1 MVKYFD
7 FNGSFLNSSF
17 GFFFPT
23 KYCSTH
29 KQELTWI
36 TVLKQPWL
44 VPSEWHSMSLY
55 YLLAW
60 YHIKTLKFS
69 SSFFLYH
76 FNFDFVCINYSKKK
90 KTTCNENWFTS
101 FGNFV
106 GPWKWI
112 FFMFDSQYLKK
123 TEVFYFSVL
132 SPINYIWPPHFSSSS
147 MLIM

>member
-90 KTTCNENWFTS
+90 KRRAMKIGSLALVTLS
-101 FGNFV
+101 DLGNGF
-106 GPWKWI
+106 